1 MITGLCKNA
10 QWFVGMAVIVIII
23 VSIIG
28 SNVSIRYT
36 LGIIEPQSAVYDE
49 KFVPALNKVASLIPK
64 NETLVASGSGG
75 IITFLTDF
83 PVKTPRNV
91 TSLESLVQWMSKHN
105 FSYLVVTPTN
115 EPKLKPI
122 FSKQGLE
129 RLEENFQ
136 KIIGFKTEFN
146 EINLFKRIVE

>member
-1 MITGLCKNA
+1 
-10 QWFVGMAVIVIII
+10 MAVIVIII

-36 LGIIEPQSAVYDE
+36 LGIIEPQTAVYDE

-91 TSLESLVQWMSKHN
+91 TSLESCVKW
-105 FSYLVVTPTN
+105 
-115 EPKLKPI
+115 I
-122 FSKQGLE
+122 
-129 RLEENFQ
+129 
-136 KIIGFKTEFN
+136 
-146 EINLFKRIVE
+146 